1 VPLNTSK
8 RSERM
13 GKKKQEVKA
22 RECWHCH
29 IKPLVNA
36 KGIKDHA
43 KTCLMNP
50 VNIHDSKTVQ
60 SH

>member
-1 VPLNTSK
+1 
-8 RSERM
+8 M